1 MICSSR
7 TGPGSKNIVHRS
19 QLRPEASVVDTLERS
34 GGVILCIRL
43 NVDGDSLASPPS
55 MECADDYHSRKRTAN
70 RSQLGDVT
78 NPTGERMNVTR
89 GKRT

>member
-1 MICSSR
+1 MRS
-7 TGPGSKNIVHRS
+7 TGL
-19 QLRPEASVVDTLERS
+19 Q
-34 GGVILCIRL
+34 